1 VGGGRAA
8 YPGGPMRRPLHATPL
23 APIALAP
30 SALVTALATLLAACE
45 GTTSLVGPRDTQL
58 VATTGGAFTVGGLAG
73 ESLLGRWTRVE
84 GAGPGVIVETT
95 FSFLSGGTGAR
106 VVVTRTALGA
116 VIAEDRQPFTWTA
129 GAGVL
134 VLRIAGALGETVLR
148 ASFAVEQDLTGATL
162 RLDGLP
168 YRRSS

>member
-1 VGGGRAA
+1 
-8 YPGGPMRRPLHATPL
+8 MRRPVHATPL

-30 SALVTALATLLAACE
+30 IALVTALATLLAACE
-45 GTTSLVGPRDTQL
+45 GTTSVVGPRDGQL
-58 VATTGGAFTVGGLAG
+58 AATTGGALTVGGLAG
-73 ESLLGRWTRVE
+73 QSLVGRWTRVD
-84 GAGPGVIVETT
+84 APGLGVNVETT
-95 FSFLSGGTGAR
+95 FSFLSGGTGSR

-134 VLRIAGALGETVLR
+134 VIRLAGMLGETVLR
-148 ASFAVEQDLTGATL
+148 ASFAVEQELTGATL